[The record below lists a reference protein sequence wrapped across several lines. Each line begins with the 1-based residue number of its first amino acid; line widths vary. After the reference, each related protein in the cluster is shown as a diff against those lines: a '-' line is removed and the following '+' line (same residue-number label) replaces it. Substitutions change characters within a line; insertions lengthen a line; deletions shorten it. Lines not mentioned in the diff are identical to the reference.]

1 MLFNSLE
8 FIIFLIIVFSLY
20 YIPSKKLGK
29 AYQVFLLLLSSAIFY
44 GWENANLLII
54 LFISCIGNT
63 ICCLYILHTRT
74 TKEGDEKKKK
84 WVITAVILNLLLLGF
99 FKYSSFFASLIPFIP
114 ESCIAWL
121 QEIPLPIGIS
131 FYTFHGISMII
142 DVAHG
147 NVRTSEEK
155 QLTSNNNITGFVK
168 SLRDIGFYML
178 FFPQLI
184 AGPIVRARQFWPQIE
199 AKKFNDIQ
207 WGTAF
212 RFLLIGY
219 FLKMVLADNL
229 SEYTP
234 YLKDMYLLSTM
245 NAATALSLMLGY
257 SFQIFADFCGYSM
270 IAVGLAILFGY
281 RLPDNFNFPYI
292 STSITEFWQRWNITL
307 SQWLRDYLYIP
318 LGGNRKGKIRTYIN
332 LFIVMFLGGLWH
344 GAEWK
349 FAIWGLFHGIFLA
362 IERILWGKNKA
373 KNIWLKITGG
383 IYCFF
388 TVSFLWM
395 TFLMPDMNTLKMFFS
410 RLLVWENM
418 HISSIIA
425 FAILVYGTPVIIYH
439 IYGWIQERHQS
450 LIHSLKHPLLEGIF
464 YGIILYLILNNS
476 GPSTEFIYFQF

>member
-1 MLFNSLE
+1 
-8 FIIFLIIVFSLY
+8 
-20 YIPSKKLGK
+20 
-29 AYQVFLLLLSSAIFY
+29 
-44 GWENANLLII
+44 
-54 LFISCIGNT
+54 
-63 ICCLYILHTRT
+63 
-74 TKEGDEKKKK
+74 
-84 WVITAVILNLLLLGF
+84 
-99 FKYSSFFASLIPFIP
+99 
-114 ESCIAWL
+114 
-121 QEIPLPIGIS
+121 
-131 FYTFHGISMII
+131 MII

-418 HISSIIA
+418 QISSIIA

-450 LIHSLKHPLLEGIF
+450 LIHSIKHPLLEGIF